1 MNTHVAQRNSIAL
14 NLTNVST
21 VNESTINLLSNNV
34 TQGITTTNQIYSEVS
49 VPNARFDGETL
60 GLEIFRLSTSSYVQV
75 LPVSGSGYTRDQVKT
90 GLDAVT
96 GYTWEY
102 SIESAETVFYTQN
115 NSSDY
120 SILRRLVLL
129 TEYPISNTSTKTG
142 TTIQVSS
149 SGPVTYDQLCL
160 YLNQAPEG
168 YLFTTCYLQANTIEQ
183 INQPITL
190 KNIQANNVQEIVPK
204 DVTINPTDKQLIIP
218 NIELNHVVNNNQIS
232 YTLLAGQ
239 SCRFIFNYV
248 KNNASVLDK
257 PIIDILPSQLQTP
270 EPQKTTDKEKI
281 NSAFRL
287 FGLE

>member
-21 VNESTINLLSNNV
+21 VNESTISLFSNPAAN
-34 TQGITTTNQIYSEVS
+34 GTTNNQIYSEVHIPNSLFNFGPVGFDIFKIS
-49 VPNARFDGETL
+49 VNMFITL
-60 GLEIFRLSTSSYVQV
+60 LPISFGGYDQEIF
-75 LPVSGSGYTRDQVKT
+75 KN
-90 GLDAVT
+90 GLISVT
-96 GYTWEY
+96 GYLWNYYINT
-102 SIESAETVFYTQN
+102 SETIFYTTN
-115 NSSDY
+115 ATSDY
-120 SILRRLVLL
+120 SKIKPTSSP
-129 TEYPISNTSTKTG
+129 TEYPITNTTVNTGST
-142 TTIQVSS
+142 IAVST
-149 SGPVTYDQLCL
+149 SGPVTYNQLCL
-160 YLNQAPEG
+160 YLNQGNEG

-218 NIELNHVVNNNQIS
+218 NIELNHVVNQNDIS
-232 YTLLAGQ
+232 YTLLPGQ

-257 PIIDILPSQLQTP
+257 PTLDIIPSQQQTL
-270 EPQKTTDKEKI
+270 ESQINEEKQKI
-281 NSAFRL
+281 NFAFRL